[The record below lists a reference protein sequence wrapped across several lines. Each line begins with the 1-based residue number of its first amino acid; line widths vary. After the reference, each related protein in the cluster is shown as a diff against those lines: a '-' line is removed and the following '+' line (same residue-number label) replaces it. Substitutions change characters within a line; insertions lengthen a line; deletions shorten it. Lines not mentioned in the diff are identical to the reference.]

1 MSQIRLY
8 GQSLLSRSREPNSA
22 PFGKLSSLDKD
33 QGLATLILRKLSW
46 VDTSSAAPKLPS
58 SGLIKTL
65 SFGNVTPKQAAAIII
80 KEGHFPALQR
90 DLQKAGIVTNAGAQ
104 QMLLRTLLQ
113 ARMDEI
119 DAERNACQFPVTRV
133 ATGQAAPASMA

>member
-90 DLQKAGIVTNAGAQ
+90 DLRKAGIVTNAGAQ